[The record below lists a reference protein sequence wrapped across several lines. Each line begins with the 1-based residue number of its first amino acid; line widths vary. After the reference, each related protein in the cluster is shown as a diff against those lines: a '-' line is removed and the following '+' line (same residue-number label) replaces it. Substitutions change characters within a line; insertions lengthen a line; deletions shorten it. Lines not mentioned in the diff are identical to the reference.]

1 MGYPEGRSHTKK
13 SILLVSSAFY
23 PEISPRSFRATELAK
38 EFFRQGHNVVVL
50 SKYRDFDYTDFLKE
64 YGLTFKMWPKPKFP
78 RIPLFTKQPFSLI
91 SRVISR
97 LLGVFFEYPGIE
109 EMFQVKKELEIENGY
124 DLLISFAVPYPVHWG
139 VAMARNVQHPIAR
152 IWIADCGDPFM
163 FARLDRYKR
172 PFYFKYPEVNFC
184 RMCNYISIP
193 FQAMENQ
200 FYPQFLPKMKV
211 IPQGFN
217 FDEINLYQGPR
228 DNHIPV
234 FIFAGSLI
242 PGRRDLRLFLDFLTT
257 LRCEFLFIVFTNQ
270 KNLFKSYEAIL
281 GEKLLVKGYVDRLTL
296 IYEMSKADFLVNVD
310 SVLDTEENI
319 EAIPSKLI
327 DYALANRPILNIN
340 SALIDKESILRFLNK
355 EYSGHRYIDIARHD
369 IRVVSAKF
377 LELIN

>member
-1 MGYPEGRSHTKK
+1 MLKK

-38 EFFRQGHNVVVL
+38 EFFRQGHKVVVL

-64 YGLTFKMWPKPKFP
+64 YSLSFKMWPKPKFP
-78 RIPLFTKQPFSLI
+78 RIPMFTKQPFSLI
-91 SRVISR
+91 SRVLSR

-109 EMFQVKKELEIENGY
+109 EMFQVKKELQIESGY

-139 VAMARNVQHPIAR
+139 VAMARNVKHPIAR

-163 FARLDRYKR
+163 FARLDRFKK

-184 RMCNYISIP
+184 SKCNYISIP

-200 FYPQFLPKMKV
+200 FYTQFLPKMKI
-211 IPQGFN
+211 IPQGFS
-217 FDEINLYQGPR
+217 FDKIPLYNGPR
-228 DNHIPV
+228 NNPIPV

-242 PGRRDLRLFLDFLTT
+242 PGRRDLRLFFDFLKT
-257 LRCEFLFIVFTNQ
+257 LKFEFLFIVFTNQ
-270 KNLFKSYEAIL
+270 KDLFRSYEAIFR
-281 GEKLLVKGYVDRLTL
+281 EKLLVKGYVDRLTL

-310 SVLDTEENI
+310 SILDTEENI

-340 SALIDKESILRFLNK
+340 SAFIDKESILKFLNRD
-355 EYSGHRYIDIARHD
+355 YSGQRYIDIANYD
-369 IRVVSAKF
+369 IRKVSAKF
-377 LELIN
+377 LELTN